1 MQVPP
6 EKIVIRPSTD
16 MDVPHMLKIYRHH
29 TQHGLGDLGNYQDEP
44 LVAEDLKQR
53 RKNMRKRHLPHL
65 VADVGG
71 FVAGYAY
78 AVPFRKRPAYRFA
91 VKHSIYIHP
100 DFLHAGIGRLLLP
113 ALIEECAQAGYWQMI
128 GYIDGTNEASLRL
141 HESCGFVQAGVLK
154 SIGYKFGH
162 WTDSVIVQR
171 TLCDSET
178 AVPGLWPVMDVT
190 DHSLNGILHDP
201 N

>member
-128 GYIDGTNEASLRL
+128 GYIDAANEASLRL
-141 HESCGFVQAGVLK
+141 HENCGFIRAGLLK
-154 SIGYKFGH
+154 NIGYKFGQ

-171 TLCDSET
+171 MLCDSDT
-178 AVPGLWPVMDVT
+178 AVPGLWPVPGLDDVAAPRV
-190 DHSLNGILHDP
+190 DR
-201 N
+201 